1 MAEVEHV
8 RVTVVPGE
16 PEAQALCELLQQNG
30 ISCAFRPTDES
41 DSAFEGFGGEGGER
55 EILVAPADLEA
66 ARALLEEPPGSP
78 APS

>member
-1 MAEVEHV
+1 MEDAI

-16 PEAQALCELLQQNG
+16 PEAEVFCGLLRVNG
-30 ISCAFRPTDES
+30 IKCGYRPTDEA

-66 ARALLEEPPGSP
+66 ARALLQED
-78 APS
+78 

>member
-1 MAEVEHV
+1 MSEVEYA

-16 PEAQALCELLQQNG
+16 PEAQALCEHLPHNG
-30 ISCAFRPTDES
+30 ISCAYRPTDEP

-66 ARALLEEPPGSP
+66 ARALLNEN
-78 APS
+78 